1 MNDENGVK
9 PTEVAEQPAAEKIDK
24 IIARRLSESREQL
37 AVALGFDSW
46 DSAMNSG
53 YDKKLL
59 DAGID
64 PKVGKPIIDNLVSN
78 HPEVQAAK
86 QVLAEAKEQR
96 IAAEITALNTKYGL
110 NIESFDQLDD
120 ETKNLVAKGV
130 ALSRAYVAIH
140 YDELSGNPPQKD
152 PIDVAK
158 TQLNSSKAHLT
169 SLPGGNASSQ
179 PNSVN
184 ITAADIENVRRFMPN
199 ASDASIK
206 EFLQKHPEI
215 KI

>member
-1 MNDENGVK
+1 MDNENGVK
-9 PTEVAEQPAAEKIDK
+9 PTEVAEQPPAEKIDK

-64 PKVGKPIIDNLVSN
+64 PKVGKPIIDNLVST

-96 IAAEITALNTKYGL
+96 TAAEITALNTKYGL
-110 NIESFDQLDD
+110 NIE
-120 ETKNLVAKGV
+120 A
-130 ALSRAYVAIH
+130 
-140 YDELSGNPPQKD
+140 
-152 PIDVAK
+152 
-158 TQLNSSKAHLT
+158 LT
-169 SLPGGNASSQ
+169 SLTTKQKILSLKVFRFLGHMLRSIMMNYLA
-179 PNSVN
+179 
-184 ITAADIENVRRFMPN
+184 IHLRRIRLMW
-199 ASDASIK
+199 
-206 EFLQKHPEI
+206 QKLS
-215 KI
+215 